1 MKSLIPRPEIEA
13 IEEQLSPEFLWR
25 QTNKANNLV
34 YSFHA
39 DQAPIVMQE
48 IGRLRE
54 LAFRM
59 AGGGTGKSV
68 DIDELDLDK
77 DGYKQ
82 LIVWNPAQKE
92 IVGGYRYILPKDED
106 VSKMSTSHYFD
117 FSQDFKKNYVPLM
130 IELGRSF
137 VQPIYQARSNPKAIY
152 ALDNLWDGLGAL
164 VLRNPQVK
172 YLFGKVTMYGD
183 YNTEARNLLIYFL
196 KRYFSDRDNLI
207 TTKYPIKMAIDYASM
222 DSLFCGA
229 DYAENFK
236 ILQKNVR
243 GFEEVVPP
251 LINAYMGLSPTM
263 KVFDTAL
270 NPDFGNVEETGILIT
285 INDIYQNKIDRYVNV

>member
-13 IEEQLSPEFLWR
+13 IEEQLCPEFLWR